1 MGKRIYAEALELI
14 HNRKSVRSFTDELVS
29 KEDLLIILKAGM
41 DSPSAVNFQPWN
53 FVVVTE
59 KDVLNKLAE
68 GLPYAKMLRN
78 AGAAIIV
85 CALPEKAFDGSID
98 YAVIDSTLATENI
111 LLATEA
117 LGLGAVWTA
126 SYPDE
131 ARMNFVR
138 SVLDIPE
145 NIIPLN
151 IIPVGHPS
159 ADEAGKNKF
168 KEENIH
174 WDKW

>member
-78 AGAAIIV
+78 WAAV
-85 CALPEKAFDGSID
+85 YHSDGQEKKAK
-98 YAVIDSTLATENI
+98 E
-111 LLATEA
+111 
-117 LGLGAVWTA
+117 
-126 SYPDE
+126 
-131 ARMNFVR
+131 
-138 SVLDIPE
+138 
-145 NIIPLN
+145 LN
-151 IIPVGHPS
+151 DR
-159 ADEAGKNKF
+159 ADRLWME
-168 KEENIH
+168 KEE
-174 WDKW
+174 K